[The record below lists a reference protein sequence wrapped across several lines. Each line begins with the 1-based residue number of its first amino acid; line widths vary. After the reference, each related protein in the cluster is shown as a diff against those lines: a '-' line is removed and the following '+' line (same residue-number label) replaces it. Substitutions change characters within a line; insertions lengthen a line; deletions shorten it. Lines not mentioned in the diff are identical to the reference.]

1 MRRFYCP
8 NCHVRLLVGLKSLGL
23 CEQCKAVYDI
33 RRRRHE
39 LSAPLWGHPVLW
51 IVALVLVLAFTAA
64 WLVT

>member
-1 MRRFYCP
+1 
-8 NCHVRLLVGLKSLGL
+8 VRLLVGLKGLAL

-51 IVALVLVLAFTAA
+51 IVALVLVLALIIT
-64 WLVT
+64 WLVV